1 MVFFTSSNH
10 FHKWLSLLLIVQS
23 VHTQET
29 DEYYNR
35 DHYNSG
41 YQEDEQQHSSINA
54 KTFFQT
60 CLSIRDANLF
70 LSDDEQFHHPLLPAA
85 LPTGSR
91 HDNDDNGV
99 NNISHVPKFLS
110 ESRMCTDYKCM
121 AHDLQRDPRQLDRL
135 VCNRVRLFNSFT
147 RIIVS

>member
-1 MVFFTSSNH
+1 MVFLTSSNN
-10 FHKWLSLLLIVQS
+10 FRQWLSLLLVVQS
-23 VHTQET
+23 VVSQGV

-35 DHYNSG
+35 DPYSG
-41 YQEDEQQHSSINA
+41 YQQDEQQPSTNA

-91 HDNDDNGV
+91 HDNNV
-99 NNISHVPKFLS
+99 HNNDLNHLPKFLS

-121 AHDLQRDPRQLDRL
+121 AHDMLRDPRQLDRL
-135 VCNRVRLFNSFT
+135 VCNRVCDF
-147 RIIVS
+147 

>member
-1 MVFFTSSNH
+1 MVFLTSSKQAR
-10 FHKWLSLLLIVQS
+10 KWLSLLLVVQS
-23 VHTQET
+23 VYSQDV

-35 DHYNSG
+35 DPYGVYN
-41 YQEDEQQHSSINA
+41 QDELQQQPSTNA

-60 CLSIRDANLF
+60 CLSIRDENVF

-91 HDNDDNGV
+91 HDNNV
-99 NNISHVPKFLS
+99 NNNDLSHLPKFLS

-121 AHDLQRDPRQLDRL
+121 AHDMQRDPRQLDRL
-135 VCNRVRLFNSFT
+135 VCNRVRRDS
-147 RIIVS
+147 